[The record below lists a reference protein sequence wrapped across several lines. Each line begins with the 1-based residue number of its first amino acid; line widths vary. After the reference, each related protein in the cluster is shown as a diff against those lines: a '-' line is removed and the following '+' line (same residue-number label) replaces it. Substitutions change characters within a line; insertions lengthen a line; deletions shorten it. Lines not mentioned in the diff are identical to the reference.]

1 MKVSAENV
9 LNRFLS
15 ASFLQIFRAALVF
28 LISVILARH
37 FGPESFGNY
46 AFLTTAFIQVWSLTD
61 SGFQNSF
68 YTNLSSSRQNKNFYL
83 YSLYILL
90 FQLTFSSL
98 MILVFFSTNLLN
110 FLFLDNQRDI
120 IFWAFLSII
129 SQKSFLN
136 NATYIAESIRK
147 NFLGNIFEFLAI
159 IFQITAISILI
170 LTDLGSLKNIFIAVT
185 ISNLLSCIFSI
196 SFIKREYL
204 YTDIVFKNFYNKV
217 IIYMKPLIFFSWFSF
232 MIQFFD
238 VWILSKVSGYVEQS
252 YFQVGHRF
260 SLIFIVFMVSLTN
273 INWKETASFIS
284 INDYHGMY
292 KFIFNITR
300 YVTCA
305 SIVFSMFLF
314 FSSQNLIT
322 LFFGEDFISTSSILT
337 FKLLMINIIFHT
349 IGGISTSSYYGSKR
363 AITIVK
369 FQSVAL
375 IIGLILSVI
384 FISDSASFYFG
395 FNLGAKGLALKILL
409 ISIVFHLASFL
420 YFFKNSQFRALSLL
434 QPLIRQFISVSFIG
448 FILNHVVNLFFTNIF
463 ISLLVYFIFY
473 SVTILIVLFRFPYLL
488 AIKNEEISF
497 FIDYIKEFL
506 FKKNT
511 KKYN

>member
-1 MKVSAENV
+1 
-9 LNRFLS
+9 
-15 ASFLQIFRAALVF
+15 
-28 LISVILARH
+28 
-37 FGPESFGNY
+37 
-46 AFLTTAFIQVWSLTD
+46 
-61 SGFQNSF
+61 
-68 YTNLSSSRQNKNFYL
+68 
-83 YSLYILL
+83 
-90 FQLTFSSL
+90 
-98 MILVFFSTNLLN
+98 
-110 FLFLDNQRDI
+110 
-120 IFWAFLSII
+120 
-129 SQKSFLN
+129 
-136 NATYIAESIRK
+136 
-147 NFLGNIFEFLAI
+147 
-159 IFQITAISILI
+159 
-170 LTDLGSLKNIFIAVT
+170 
-185 ISNLLSCIFSI
+185 
-196 SFIKREYL
+196 
-204 YTDIVFKNFYNKV
+204 
-217 IIYMKPLIFFSWFSF
+217 
-232 MIQFFD
+232 
-238 VWILSKVSGYVEQS
+238 
-252 YFQVGHRF
+252 
-260 SLIFIVFMVSLTN
+260 
-273 INWKETASFIS
+273 
-284 INDYHGMY
+284 
-292 KFIFNITR
+292 
-300 YVTCA
+300 
-305 SIVFSMFLF
+305 
-314 FSSQNLIT
+314 
-322 LFFGEDFISTSSILT
+322 
-337 FKLLMINIIFHT
+337 MINIIFHT